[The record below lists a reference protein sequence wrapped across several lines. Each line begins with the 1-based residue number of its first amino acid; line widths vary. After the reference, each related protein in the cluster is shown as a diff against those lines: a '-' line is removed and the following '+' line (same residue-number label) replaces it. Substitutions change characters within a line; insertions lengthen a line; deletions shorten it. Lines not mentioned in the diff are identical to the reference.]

1 MPANVY
7 VYVLYRLCK
16 QFQVIWT
23 LFSFSPPPIM
33 TTGQKGKLILLSL
46 FPPLP
51 FTVFIEKSLPNNQT
65 FHAARPPQ
73 INWASR
79 PIARTDIPT
88 GSEALVST
96 DSLQPPET
104 AINPTGRRLVAVYVD
119 ADRLTQ
125 LEGVLSQ
132 LGLPFLLTP
141 GPDHR
146 HLDHF
151 KCAPQKKEEPHVSD
165 QLVELEQMTASLS
178 TLSTSEDFDMKP
190 SNLFSPRSLIPNTP
204 HTSFLVSPG
213 KKRYYS
219 ITVGKCTGVYWDTW

>member
-1 MPANVY
+1 
-7 VYVLYRLCK
+7 
-16 QFQVIWT
+16 
-23 LFSFSPPPIM
+23 M
-33 TTGQKGKLILLSL
+33 TTGQKSKLILLSR
-46 FPPLP
+46 FPPLT
-51 FTVFIEKSLPNNQT
+51 FTVFIEKALSNNQT
-65 FHAARPPQ
+65 FHACPPQ

-88 GSEALVST
+88 GSEALVSKG
-96 DSLQPPET
+96 SSQHPET
-104 AINPTGRRLVAVYVD
+104 DINPTGRQLVAVYVD

-132 LGLPFLLTP
+132 LGLPFLLAP
-141 GPDHR
+141 GPDHS

-165 QLVELEQMTASLS
+165 RLVELEQMTASLS
-178 TLSTSEDFDMKP
+178 TLSTTEDFDTKP
-190 SNLFSPRSLIPNTP
+190 SDLFPPRSVISNTP
-204 HTSFLVSPG
+204 HTSFLVSPE